1 MSLVS
6 VIQAAKLV
14 NVSRKTVYQ
23 YMKDGKISAS
33 KNRLGK
39 IEIDTSELF
48 RVFSTLQG
56 DMSLNDTSNHA
67 ATTNDGQVTSGKMFV
82 SPPIEVLLE
91 NARLQAENSQLR
103 ERLDEAKQDK
113 EMFFARLSEAQA
125 SIKLLT
131 NTNQRKGFWARLMG
145 RYN

>member
-1 MSLVS
+1 
-6 VIQAAKLV
+6 
-14 NVSRKTVYQ
+14 
-23 YMKDGKISAS
+23 MKDGKISAS

-67 ATTNDGQVTSGKMFV
+67 ATANDGQVTSGKMFV